1 MKRLFDLVLTVV
13 GLMALAL
20 PLLMLTW
27 LVRHK
32 LGRPVFFRQIRPGLN
47 GKPFQML
54 KFRTMTDERGPDG
67 CLLYTSPSPRDS

>member
-20 PLLMLTW
+20 PLLMLAW
-27 LVRHK
+27 LVRRK
-32 LGRPVFFRQIRPGLN
+32 LGSPVFFRQIRPGLN

-54 KFRTMTDERGPDG
+54 
-67 CLLYTSPSPRDS
+67 CLLYTSPSPRDA